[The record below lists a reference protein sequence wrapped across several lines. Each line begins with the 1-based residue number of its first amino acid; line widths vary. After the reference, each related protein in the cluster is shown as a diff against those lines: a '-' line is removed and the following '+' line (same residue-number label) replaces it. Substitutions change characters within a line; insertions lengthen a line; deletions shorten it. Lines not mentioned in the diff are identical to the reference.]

1 MISTEMEG
9 ELTSLESADQVRF
22 HIRAIFRKAYRD
34 MVMFGYV
41 SAEHMEE
48 LELRGIHPQSA
59 IRVIKNYMNGCEEML
74 NNEMMPSIDHLYI
87 FLDDMADN
95 FFEARHAVIN
105 DDDPTR
111 NYLIKDKLILDEENE
126 QEEASE

>member
-1 MISTEMEG
+1 MTSISAEEKDIP
-9 ELTSLESADQVRF
+9 LEDSGDVRF
-22 HIRAIFRKAYRD
+22 IIRSIFRKAYRD
-34 MVMFGYV
+34 MAV
-41 SAEHMEE
+41 SGCISVDSLEE
-48 LELRGIHPQSA
+48 LEGIGIHPQSA
-59 IRVIKNYMNGCEEML
+59 MRVIKNYMNGCEEML

-111 NYLIKDKLILDEENE
+111 NYLIKDKLILDEEE

>member
-1 MISTEMEG
+1 MATEG
-9 ELTSLESADQVRF
+9 KVVSLEDNTQVRS
-22 HIRAIFRKAYRD
+22 HIRGVFRKAYRD

-41 SAEHMEE
+41 TAEHMEE
-48 LELRGIHPQSA
+48 LELSGIHPQSA
-59 IRVIKNYMNGCEEML
+59 MRVIKNYMNGCEEML

-95 FFEARHAVIN
+95 FFEARHAVIT

-111 NYLIKDKLILDEENE
+111 NYLIKDKLILDEEE

>member
-1 MISTEMEG
+1 MTSTATEE
-9 ELTSLESADQVRF
+9 EVASLEDSGDVRF
-22 HIRAIFRKAYRD
+22 IIRSIFRKAYRD
-34 MVMFGYV
+34 MVMFGYI
-41 SAEHMEE
+41 SAESMED
-48 LELRGIHPQSA
+48 LEEIGIHPQSA
-59 IRVIKNYMNGCEEML
+59 MRVIKNYMNGCEEML

-111 NYLIKDKLILDEENE
+111 NYLIKDKLILDEEE

>member
-1 MISTEMEG
+1 MATEEKVV
-9 ELTSLESADQVRF
+9 SLEGTTQVRS
-22 HIRAIFRKAYRD
+22 HIRGVFRKAYRD

-41 SAEHMEE
+41 TAEHMEE
-48 LELRGIHPQSA
+48 LELSGIHPQSA
-59 IRVIKNYMNGCEEML
+59 MRVIKNYMNGCEEML

-95 FFEARHAVIN
+95 FFEARHAVIT

-111 NYLIKDKLILDEENE
+111 NYLIKDKLILDEEE
-126 QEEASE
+126 QEEAPE

>member
-1 MISTEMEG
+1 MVTEG
-9 ELTSLESADQVRF
+9 KVVSLEDNTQGRS
-22 HIRAIFRKAYRD
+22 HIRGVFRKAYRD

-41 SAEHMEE
+41 TAEHMEE
-48 LELRGIHPQSA
+48 LDLRGINPQSA
-59 IRVIKNYMNGCEEML
+59 MRVIKNYMNGCEEML

-111 NYLIKDKLILDEENE
+111 NYLIKDKLILDEEE

>member
-1 MISTEMEG
+1 MTSTSAEE
-9 ELTSLESADQVRF
+9 EAASLEDSGDVRF
-22 HIRAIFRKAYRD
+22 IIRSIFRKAYRD

-41 SAEHMEE
+41 TAEHMEE
-48 LELRGIHPQSA
+48 LELSGIHPQSA
-59 IRVIKNYMNGCEEML
+59 MRVIKNYMNGCEEML

-95 FFEARHAVIN
+95 FFEARHAVIT

-111 NYLIKDKLILDEENE
+111 NYLIKDKLILDEEE

>member
-1 MISTEMEG
+1 MATEG
-9 ELTSLESADQVRF
+9 KVVSLEDNTQVRF
-22 HIRAIFRKAYRD
+22 HIRGIFREAYRD

-48 LELRGIHPQSA
+48 LELNGIHPQSA

-74 NNEMMPSIDHLYI
+74 NNEMMPSIEHLYI

-95 FFEARHAVIN
+95 FFGANQAVIN
-105 DDDPTR
+105 ENDPTR
-111 NYLIKDKLILDEENE
+111 NYLVKDKISFDAKFRLDKF
-126 QEEASE
+126 SVS

>member
-1 MISTEMEG
+1 MVTEG
-9 ELTSLESADQVRF
+9 KVVSLEDNTQVRS
-22 HIRAIFRKAYRD
+22 HIRGVFRKAYRD

-41 SAEHMEE
+41 TAEHMEE
-48 LELRGIHPQSA
+48 LELRGIHTQSA
-59 IRVIKNYMNGCEEML
+59 MRVIKNYMNGCEEML

-95 FFEARHAVIN
+95 FFEARHAVIT

-111 NYLIKDKLILDEENE
+111 NYLIKDKLILDEEE